1 MRSRLVNAK
10 NFYAALLCSV
20 ASQPLAAQSITLPP
34 APLRSSVDER
44 GVDAATGGVQM
55 SDPQLSIGTASNG
68 LVHTRYWPGNNGWRH
83 GYMISAKVDSS
94 THVTVSIGGSS
105 TGFTLS
111 GGVYS
116 SDQGDGSS
124 LVDNGTSSFTYT
136 GRDGTTIYFDKT
148 LAASNASYG
157 GAVDAVGTVITPP
170 TGLKTYLTYK
180 RSSYQVSIP
189 LGGFITFW
197 VVRLQSVT
205 TSTGFQLKYSYANNT
220 LSAATVDD
228 WVRMGNVAAINN
240 AVDYCDP
247 TADTCTGF
255 SQTWPYVSYSIA
267 AAGSGTIE
275 TVTSLV
281 TTSPTVTTRSKYYI
295 TVAAGGAGKLTGI
308 RRPSSPS
315 ADNVTYGYDTNSRV
329 NSVAVAGVGTWAYN
343 FSLSGSTLTG
353 TITTP
358 SIPTPRY
365 IYSDTTVLQPTQIT
379 DENGYTSTFTYDTN
393 GRLKT
398 AVHPEGNFLTYS
410 YDSRGNLY
418 QTVATPKSGSGLG
431 TLTTSAVFPSSCT
444 NAATCN
450 QPTTTTDVAGN
461 VTNYFYNSNGTL
473 DYVQAPAPTS
483 GAARPEVHY
492 GYTGPLQAWFKN
504 SSGTVTNTGHDAVNL
519 PTTTTTCVTGAWPC
533 STANQVVTELDYY
546 GGPSATNLLVQY
558 STVKSGTGSPSSTTT
573 YAYDNI
579 GNVTSVTDPV
589 GNVTPFYYAAD
600 RQSLGYRSPS
610 LDGLPN
616 SIRPAVVIHYNSDG
630 LRDSTGYG
638 SVDPSTSVFT
648 PRRYE
653 IFEYDSAGRKTVDGL
668 TDGSLTYFAKTQYS
682 YNGAG
687 RLDCTAQRMNP
698 ATFGSLPSSACTLG
712 TAGSYGDD
720 RITHYVWE
728 YAGLLG
734 YTQSGYG
741 TTSQRTDVSYIHT
754 LNGQVATMTD
764 AKGNVTSYN
773 YDGHDRL
780 LRTCYNTALASCSD
794 TAPDIVKLTYDSVGH
809 LTNRGL
815 RGHSLAITIGY
826 TYDNLGRPTHIA
838 YPGGGFYDQ
847 PVDLYYDNLGRLTN
861 AIDANTHAANY
872 VYDALGNVTTQSD
885 SVGARTMTYDAAGKR
900 TQLTWAADGRYV
912 TYGYD
917 GASNLKTIKESGT
930 TALATFGY
938 DDVGRRNLLTLGNG
952 VTTSYAYNPLGVTS
966 LTYDLAGTAN
976 DLTLGFS
983 YNPAGQ
989 IVTKTSSNDSY
1000 AWTGSVNVNRNYSA
1014 NGLNQYTAA
1023 GTITPTYDIK
1033 QNLSAAGGTASYNYS
1048 TKNELVSR
1056 NDTSKGF
1063 YHDPLGRLDD
1073 VIGSSQGFQYDG
1085 EHISTEILDASPF
1098 TIQRRYVWGPGADEP
1113 LIWYEGA
1120 DFSNKRYLVADER
1133 GSIIAAT
1140 DSSGNIVE
1148 KYSYDE
1154 YGIPGSMSYAG
1165 RFQYTGQAWIPEL
1178 GMYSY
1183 KARIYSPTLGRFLQ
1197 PDPAGY
1203 PDGPNNYNYAVSD
1216 PVNGT
1221 DPSGMNPFDD
1231 ADDIVVNAPGCGLGC
1246 TIYFPGPDGF
1256 DGNNLA
1262 PPPVDFGGVPGADVP
1277 GQAQPAPSPNDIVVN
1292 ARKSNVKPEAPAS
1305 GSVVNTGGDGT
1316 PPPGTGGDI
1325 VVTARHRDPYHVP
1338 GAINGRQVP
1347 LPGGIQFA
1355 SNEMMLPFTLANKRT
1370 RPLNDEERE
1379 RLKKDLS
1386 TLMDGIGCTGGIAA
1400 AIFTD
1405 GAADV
1410 IDPLLLATT
1419 LHDCVGF
1426 SLDVGD
1432 LTGIN

>member
-295 TVAAGGAGKLTGI
+295 TDAAGGAGKLTGI

-461 VTNYFYNSNGTL
+461 VTNYYYNSNGTL
-473 DYVQAPAPTS
+473 DYVQAPAPTGS
-483 GAARPEVHY
+483 AARPEVHY
-492 GYTGPLQAWFKN
+492 GYGTVQAWYKD
-504 SSGTVTNTGHDAVNL
+504 STGTVTNTGHDAVTL

-533 STANQVVTELDYY
+533 STANQIVTQLDYY
-546 GGPSATNLLVQY
+546 GGPSATNLFVQY
-558 STVKSGTGSPSSTTT
+558 STVKSGSGSPSSTNT
-573 YAYDNI
+573 YFYDNI

-589 GNVTPFYYAAD
+589 GNTTPFYYAAD

-616 SIRPAVVIHYNSDG
+616 SIRPAVVIHYNGDG
-630 LRDSTGYG
+630 LRDSTSYG
-638 SVDPSTSVFT
+638 SVDPSTLVFT
-648 PRRYE
+648 PRRV
-653 IFEYDSAGRKTVDGL
+653 EYVGFDSAGRKTLDGL
-668 TDGSLTYFAKTQYS
+668 SDGTTNFAITQYS

-687 RLDCTAQRMNP
+687 RLDCTAQRMNS
-698 ATFGSLPSSACTLG
+698 AVFGSLPSSACTLG
-712 TAGSYGDD
+712 TAGSYGND

-728 YAGLLG
+728 YAGLLN

-794 TAPDIVKLTYDSVGH
+794 TAPDIVKLTYDPSNGR

-826 TYDNLGRPTHIA
+826 TYDNLGRVIHIA
-838 YPGGGFYDQ
+838 YPGSGFYDQ

-861 AIDANTHAANY
+861 AVDANTHAANY
-872 VYDALGNVTTQSD
+872 VYDALGNVVTQSD
-885 SVGARTMTYDAAGKR
+885 SVGARTMLYDAAGRR
-900 TQLTWAADGRYV
+900 TRLTWAADGRYV
-912 TYGYD
+912 TYDYD

-966 LTYDLAGTAN
+966 LIYDLAGTAN

-989 IVTKTSSNDSY
+989 IVTKTSTNDSY
-1000 AWTGSVNVNRNYSA
+1000 AWTGSVNVNRNYST

-1073 VIGSSQGFQYDG
+1073 VIGSGLGFQYDG
-1085 EHISTEILDASPF
+1085 EHISTEVLDASPF

-1113 LIWYEGA
+1113 LVWYEGS

-1262 PPPVDFGGVPGADVP
+1262 PPPVDFSGVPGADVP
-1277 GQAQPAPSPNDIVVN
+1277 GQAQPAPAPNDIVVN
-1292 ARKSNVKPEAPAS
+1292 ARKTNVSRDAPAAA
-1305 GSVVNTGGDGT
+1305 SVVNVGGDGA
-1316 PPPGTGGDI
+1316 PPAAEGDI
-1325 VVTARHRDPYHVP
+1325 VVTASKRDQSRASQPIRVQPESLPP
-1338 GAINGRQVP
+1338 GIQLAANAANDNIRPRFPQCTKLTYQCLSNSTSGAKADACRIAGKVCDMVGLRSLFP
-1347 LPGGIQFA
+1347 EAGETVVEFPDGSRMVVYPGGI
-1355 SNEMMLPFTLANKRT
+1355 MY
-1370 RPLNDEERE
+1370 
-1379 RLKKDLS
+1379 
-1386 TLMDGIGCTGGIAA
+1386 
-1400 AIFTD
+1400 
-1405 GAADV
+1405 
-1410 IDPLLLATT
+1410 IDRFG
-1419 LHDCVGF
+1419 HKF
-1426 SLDVGD
+1426 
-1432 LTGIN
+1432 

>member
-1 MRSRLVNAK
+1 MKSKFATPKKLS
-10 NFYAALLCSV
+10 AALLCSV
-20 ASQPLAAQSITLPP
+20 AFQPLAAQSITLPP
-34 APLRSSVDER
+34 SPIRSSVDER

-55 SDPQLSIGTASNG
+55 SDPQLSIGTPTNG
-68 LVHTRYWPGNNGWRH
+68 LVHTRYWPGNSGWRH
-83 GYMISAKVDSS
+83 SYMISAKADSS
-94 THVTVSIGGSS
+94 SHVTVTIGGSS

-116 SDQGDGSS
+116 SDQGDGST
-124 LVDNGTSSFTYT
+124 LVDNGASSYTYT

-157 GAVDAVGTVITPP
+157 GAVSAVGTVITPP

-180 RSSYQVSIP
+180 LSNYAIQIP
-189 LGGFITFW
+189 PFGTGLIP
-197 VVRLQSVT
+197 VLRLQSVT
-205 TSTGFQLKYSYANNT
+205 TSTGFQLKYSYATDT
-220 LSAATVDD
+220 LTSTTVDD
-228 WVRMGNVAAINN
+228 WVRISNVKAINN
-240 AVDYCDP
+240 AIDYCDP
-247 TADTCTGF
+247 TADSCTGLT
-255 SQTWPYVSYSIA
+255 QTWPYVSYSIA
-267 AAGSGTIE
+267 PAGTGTIE

-281 TTSPTVTTRSKYYI
+281 STSPTVTTRSKYYI
-295 TVAAGGAGKLTGI
+295 TDAAGGSGKLTGI

-315 ADNVTYGYDTNSRV
+315 ADNVTYGYDANSRV

-343 FSLSGSTLTG
+343 FSLSGTTLTG
-353 TITTP
+353 SITTP

-379 DENGYTSTFTYDTN
+379 DENGYTSTFTYDSN

-410 YDSRGNLY
+410 YDSRGNLLS
-418 QTVATPKSGSGLG
+418 TVATAKSGSGLG
-431 TLTTSAVFPSSCT
+431 TLTTSATYPTTFV
-444 NAATCN
+444 NAATYN
-450 QPTTTTDVAGN
+450 KPTTTTDTAGN
-461 VTNYFYNSNGTL
+461 VTNYYYNTDGTL
-473 DYVQAPAPTS
+473 QYVQAPAPTS

-504 SSGTVTNTGHDAVNL
+504 SSGTVTNTGHDAVTL
-519 PTTTTTCVTGAWPC
+519 PTTTTSCVTGAWPC
-533 STANQVVTELDYY
+533 STANQIVTELDYY

-558 STVKSGTGSPSSTTT
+558 STVKSGSGSPSSTNT
-573 YAYDNI
+573 YFYDNI

-589 GNVTPFYYAAD
+589 GNTTPFYYAAD

-616 SIRPAVVIHYNSDG
+616 SIRPAVVIHYNGDG
-630 LRDSTGYG
+630 LRDSTSYG
-638 SVDPSTSVFT
+638 SVDPSTSAFT
-648 PRRYE
+648 PRRIE
-653 IFEYDSAGRKTVDGL
+653 LVGYDSAGRKTSDIL
-668 TDGSLTYFAKTQYS
+668 QDGSGTSFAVTQYS

-687 RLDCTAQRMNP
+687 RLDCTAQRMTP
-698 ATFGSLPSSACTLG
+698 STWGSLPSSACTKV
-712 TAGSYGDD
+712 TTPGSYGDD

-741 TTSQRTDVSYIHT
+741 TTAQRTDVSYIHT
-754 LNGQVATMTD
+754 LNGLVNTMTD

-826 TYDNLGRPTHIA
+826 SYDNLGRVTHIA

-861 AIDANTHAANY
+861 AVDANTHAANY
-872 VYDALGNVTTQSD
+872 VYDALGNVVTQSD
-885 SVGARTMTYDAAGKR
+885 SVGARTMLYDAAGRR
-900 TQLTWAADGRYV
+900 TRLTWSADSRYV
-912 TYGYD
+912 TYDYD

-938 DDVGRRNLLTLGNG
+938 DDIGRRSTLTLGNG
-952 VTTSYAYNPLGVTS
+952 VVTSYVYNPLGVTS
-966 LTYDLAGTAN
+966 LGYDLAGTAN

-989 IVTKTSSNDSY
+989 IVTKTSSNDAY
-1000 AWTGSVNVNRNYSA
+1000 AWTGSVNVNRNYST

-1033 QNLSAAGGTASYNYS
+1033 QNLSSAGGTASYNFS
-1048 TKNELVSR
+1048 TKNELVTR
-1056 NDTSKGF
+1056 NDTSIGF

-1073 VIGSSQGFQYDG
+1073 IIGGSQGFQYDG
-1085 EHISTEILDASPF
+1085 EHISTQVLDASPF
-1098 TIQRRYVWGPGADEP
+1098 TIQRRYVWGTGADEP
-1113 LIWYEGA
+1113 LVWYEGA
-1120 DFSNKRYLVADER
+1120 DFSNKRYMIADER
-1133 GSIIAAT
+1133 GSVIAVT
-1140 DSSGNIVE
+1140 DGSGNPIQIN
-1148 KYSYDE
+1148 SYDE
-1154 YGIPGSMSYAG
+1154 YGIPGANNLG
-1165 RFQYTGQAWIPEL
+1165 RFQFTGQAWVPEL

-1216 PVNGT
+1216 PINHMDPNGMLDADELTYEFSDAFNAIDQIVNDVLSNLDPSTITVNG
-1221 DPSGMNPFDD
+1221 SF
-1231 ADDIVVNAPGCGLGC
+1231 
-1246 TIYFPGPDGF
+1246 
-1256 DGNNLA
+1256 GN
-1262 PPPVDFGGVPGADVP
+1262 DFGGFGTGFIGDGGNLPQLPVVG
-1277 GQAQPAPSPNDIVVN
+1277 GAPSAPD
-1292 ARKSNVKPEAPAS
+1292 ASQPAPAS
-1305 GSVVNTGGDGT
+1305 GE
-1316 PPPGTGGDI
+1316 I
-1325 VVTARHRDPYHVP
+1325 VVTARKNKIKNDAPKAGDIAPTGGDGGTVIVDGIQLAANATNDNNRPRFPQCTKLTYQCLSNSTS
-1338 GAINGRQVP
+1338 GAKADACRTAGKVCDMIGLRSLLPEAGETTVEFP
-1347 LPGGIQFA
+1347 DGSRLVIYPGGI
-1355 SNEMMLPFTLANKRT
+1355 MY
-1370 RPLNDEERE
+1370 
-1379 RLKKDLS
+1379 
-1386 TLMDGIGCTGGIAA
+1386 
-1400 AIFTD
+1400 
-1405 GAADV
+1405 
-1410 IDPLLLATT
+1410 IDRFG
-1419 LHDCVGF
+1419 HKF
-1426 SLDVGD
+1426 
-1432 LTGIN
+1432 

>member
-1 MRSRLVNAK
+1 MKSKFATPK
-10 NFYAALLCSV
+10 KFSAALLCSV
-20 ASQPLAAQSITLPP
+20 AFQPLAAQSITLPP
-34 APLRSSVDER
+34 APIRSSVDER

-83 GYMISAKVDSS
+83 GYMISARVDSS
-94 THVTVSIGGSS
+94 THVTVTIGGSS

-136 GRDGTTIYFDKT
+136 GRDGTTIYLDKT
-148 LAASNASYG
+148 LLENNASYT
-157 GAVDAVGTVITPP
+157 GAAAAVGTVITPP

-180 RSSYQVSIP
+180 RLPYTIVVS
-189 LGGFITFW
+189 GSNITLY

-205 TSTGFQLKYSYANNT
+205 TSTGFQLKYSYATNT
-220 LSAATVDD
+220 LTSTTVDD
-228 WVRMGNVAAINN
+228 WVRITNVMAINN
-240 AVDYCDP
+240 GVDYCDP
-247 TADTCTGF
+247 MADSCSALT
-255 SQTWPYVSYSIA
+255 QTWPNVSYSIA
-267 AAGSGTIE
+267 PAGTGTIE

-295 TVAAGGAGKLTGI
+295 TDAAGGAGKLTGI

-315 ADNVTYGYDTNSRV
+315 ADNVTYSYDTNSRI
-329 NSVAVAGVGTWAYN
+329 NSVAVAGVGTWGYA
-343 FSLSGSTLTG
+343 FTAGSGTLSVN
-353 TITTP
+353 ITTP
-358 SIPTPRY
+358 SLPAPNYRTVV
-365 IYSDTTVLQPTQIT
+365 SDTTVLQPTSIT
-379 DENGYTSTFTYDTN
+379 DENRYTSTFTYDTN

-398 AVHPEGNFLTYS
+398 AVHPEGNFLTYT
-410 YDSRGNLY
+410 YDSRGNLTS
-418 QTVATPKSGSGLG
+418 TVATAKSGSGLG
-431 TLTTSAVFPSSCT
+431 TLTTSATYPST
-444 NAATCN
+444 FVNAATYN
-450 QPTTTTDVAGN
+450 KPTTTTDTAGN
-461 VTNYFYNSNGTL
+461 VTNYYYNSNGTL
-473 DYVQAPAPTS
+473 DYVQAPAPTT

-492 GYTGPLQAWFKN
+492 GYTVPLQAWFKD
-504 SSGTVTNTGHDAVNL
+504 STGTVTNSGHDAVTL

-589 GNVTPFYYAAD
+589 NNVTPFFYAAD

-610 LDGLPN
+610 LDGLTT
-616 SIRPAVVIHYNSDG
+616 SIRPAVVIHYNGDG
-630 LRDSTGYG
+630 LRDSTSYG
-638 SVDPSTSVFT
+638 SYDPTTSGFT
-648 PRRYE
+648 PRRV
-653 IFEYDSAGRKTVDGL
+653 EYVGFDSAGRKTLDGL
-668 TDGSLTYFAKTQYS
+668 SDGTTNFAITQYS

-687 RLDCTAQRMNP
+687 RLDCTAQRMNS

-712 TAGSYGDD
+712 TAGSYGND

-741 TTSQRTDVSYIHT
+741 TTSQRTDISYIHT
-754 LNGQVATMTD
+754 LNGQLATMTD

-809 LTNRGL
+809 LTNQGL

-847 PVDLYYDNLGRLTN
+847 PVDLTYDNLGRLTN
-861 AIDANTHAANY
+861 AVDANTHAANY
-872 VYDALGNVTTQSD
+872 VYDALGNVVTQSD
-885 SVGARTMTYDAAGKR
+885 SVGARTMLYDAAGRR
-900 TQLTWAADGRYV
+900 TRLTWAADSRYV
-912 TYGYD
+912 TYDYD

-952 VTTSYAYNPLGVTS
+952 VTTSYGYNPLGVTS
-966 LTYDLAGTAN
+966 LGYDLAGTAN
-976 DLTLGFS
+976 DLSLTFS

-1000 AWTGSVNVNRNYSA
+1000 AWTGSVNVNRNYST

-1023 GTITPTYDIK
+1023 GTITPTYDVK
-1033 QNLSAAGGTASYNYS
+1033 QNLSAAGGTASYNFS
-1048 TKNELVSR
+1048 TKNELVFR
-1056 NDTSKGF
+1056 NDTSIGF

-1073 VIGSSQGFQYDG
+1073 IIGGSQGFQYDG
-1085 EHISTEILDASPF
+1085 DHISTQVLDASPF
-1098 TIQRRYVWGPGADEP
+1098 TIQRRYVWGTGADEP
-1113 LIWYEGA
+1113 LVWYEGS
-1120 DFSNKRYLVADER
+1120 DFSNKRYMIADER
-1133 GSIIAAT
+1133 GSVIAVT
-1140 DSSGNIVE
+1140 DSSGNPIQIN
-1148 KYSYDE
+1148 SYDE
-1154 YGIPGSMSYAG
+1154 YGIPGANNLG

-1183 KARIYSPTLGRFLQ
+1183 KARIYSSTLGRFLQ

-1203 PDGPNNYNYAVSD
+1203 PDGPNNYNYAISD
-1216 PVNGT
+1216 PINGA
-1221 DPSGMNPFDD
+1221 DPSGMGDWG
-1231 ADDIVVNAPGCGLGC
+1231 AGDITVIGDPGCGIAC
-1246 TIYFPGPDGF
+1246 TVYHPGFDGF
-1256 DGNNLA
+1256 DFGNVT
-1262 PPPVDFGGVPGADVP
+1262 PPPPDFGGVPGGNVP
-1277 GQAQPAPSPNDIVVN
+1277 GQAQPAPN
-1292 ARKSNVKPEAPAS
+1292 
-1305 GSVVNTGGDGT
+1305 
-1316 PPPGTGGDI
+1316 DI
-1325 VVTARHRDPYHVP
+1325 VVTAARKNNVRQDAPAADSVANTVGDVGPQDGGNIILVQGKRGVSKGRGDDPRYKLSPEDFEKDYRDRRN
-1338 GAINGRQVP
+1338 AIDNSELTPEEKKRARSRLDQESKTIRKLLGRMRSGFGKSSLFDLFIITPVIQNKMHDFNCAY
-1347 LPGGIQFA
+1347 GI
-1355 SNEMMLPFTLANKRT
+1355 P
-1370 RPLNDEERE
+1370 
-1379 RLKKDLS
+1379 
-1386 TLMDGIGCTGGIAA
+1386 
-1400 AIFTD
+1400 D
-1405 GAADV
+1405 GAPCTV
-1410 IDPLLLATT
+1410 
-1419 LHDCVGF
+1419 
-1426 SLDVGD
+1426 
-1432 LTGIN
+1432 